1 MALFFATEHRSAA
14 KTVLFVSETGTS
26 IWDLNRGNRA
36 PVCSE
41 NDSPLH
47 PPASI
52 HNFCSTSRP
61 VWLRFSRRSTGLQ
74 RKRCVSSPRLGPE
87 FSQRSTGLQR
97 KRCFVS
103 ARFGPERKSSFR
115 SKTRVVNANEAS
127 RKGSARAAAGSG
139 SGASGYVL
147 FDPTRTLRGDLC

>member
-1 MALFFATEHRSAA
+1 MGPF
-14 KTVLFVSETGTS
+14 GT
-26 IWDLNRGNRA
+26 IWDTLESFSELILRSFGTLWDPFWHLLEPSGTLWDPSGPPRG
-36 PVCSE
+36 P
-41 NDSPLH
+41 PPPIH
-47 PPASI
+47 PPTSLR
-52 HNFCSTSRP
+52 NFCSTSTP
-61 VWLRFSRRSTGLQ
+61 VWVFFSR
-74 RKRCVSSPRLGPE
+74 
-87 FSQRSTGLQR
+87 RSTGLQR